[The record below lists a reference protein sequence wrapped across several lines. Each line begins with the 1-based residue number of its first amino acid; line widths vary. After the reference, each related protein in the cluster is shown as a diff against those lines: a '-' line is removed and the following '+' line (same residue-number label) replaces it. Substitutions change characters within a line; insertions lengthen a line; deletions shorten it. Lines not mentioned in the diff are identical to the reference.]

1 MPREGCVKVKR
12 LLVFV
17 FGASCLWSQ
26 ADVMRTP
33 SLQDVRLQGPLAAK
47 TDGFLSKRIID
58 MQMRDAVFS
67 EARRAFVNRDDDECP
82 WDGQWRGEFWGKSM
96 ICAAR
101 ASDYFDN
108 MELKRWIVE
117 ECRRLLGTADGD
129 GYLGSYSVMTNCITS
144 PDVVAAHK
152 GQCTNWNLWNRKYVI
167 WGLFAAFK
175 ATGDRSL
182 LSAASAQMEHLI
194 DMVRQYGIPLDET
207 GHYTLNGMPSMS
219 ILKPLLMIYN
229 ETGNEKLLRFAETI
243 VNGWDRVD
251 GRPPNFLRN
260 AGTDIPLHAWY
271 PSPER
276 WAKSY
281 EMLSCLD
288 GLVEYFRTTG
298 DRRVLEALVAIQD
311 NIERTESNAIGGVG
325 ISDRLL
331 GAENFPYAS
340 TEVCDV
346 VHWIRLNVD
355 LYLVTGNDRYLNAI
369 EFTYF
374 NAYLASIYRNFP
386 WAPLIV
392 RDAGRHRHTLGQCG
406 YAYNHCCVDNVAR
419 SIFDVASIVVTRE
432 ENGTF
437 HVNLY
442 QDATVALDG
451 IRFEITGNYPANKC
465 VSVKVQGR
473 LPDGSAPRVR
483 FRKPDW
489 CPALDVSRDTD
500 GTYRLMFDMNP
511 RLVERIVRP
520 SLATTAEAANTRAF
534 GADRYI
540 FISDTDLR
548 KSLPTEAY
556 ATLRWGPLV
565 LARSVRLGARRQDL
579 EGFESVNGNGCQV
592 FVKPIAEDGVYAPFA
607 VEIVKSGKETIFTKA
622 CSYES
627 AGDDPAG
634 SDGYIFSVRF

>member
-1 MPREGCVKVKR
+1 
-12 LLVFV
+12 
-17 FGASCLWSQ
+17 
-26 ADVMRTP
+26 MRTP
-33 SLQDVRLQGPLAAK
+33 FLQDVRLYGPLAVK

-58 MQMRDAVFS
+58 TQMRDAVFG

-108 MELKRWIVE
+108 SELKRWIVE
-117 ECRRLLGTADGD
+117 ECRRLLKTVDGD
-129 GYLGSYSVMTNCITS
+129 GYLGSYSVMTNCTTP

-194 DMVRQYGIPLDET
+194 DMVRQYGIRLDET

-229 ETGNEKLLRFAETI
+229 ETGNEKLLRFAEFI
-243 VNGWDRVD
+243 VNGWDRAD

-260 AGTDIPLHAWY
+260 AGRNIPLHAWY
-271 PSPER
+271 PSPES
-276 WAKSY
+276 WAKTY

-298 DRRVLEALVAIQD
+298 DRRVLEAVVAIQD
-311 NIERTESNAIGGVG
+311 NIERTESNAIGGIG

-369 EFTYF
+369 EFSYF
-374 NAYLASIYRNFP
+374 NAYLASIYRNFA

-392 RDAGRHRHTLGQCG
+392 RDAGRHRHSLGQCG

-419 SIFDVASIVVTRE
+419 SIFDVASVAVTRE

-473 LPDGSAPRVR
+473 LPDGSAPRVF

-500 GTYRLMFDMNP
+500 GTYRLTFDMNP
-511 RLVERIVRP
+511 RLVERIVKP
-520 SLATTAEAANTRAF
+520 SPATAVEAANTRAF

-548 KSLPTEAY
+548 KSLPNEAY
-556 ATLRWGPLV
+556 ATLLWGPLV

-579 EGFESVNGNGCQV
+579 EEFKSVNGKGCQV
-592 FVKPIAEDGVYAPFA
+592 FVKPIAVQDVYAPFA
-607 VEIVKSGKETIFTKA
+607 VEIVKPGKETIFTKA

-634 SDGYIFSVRF
+634 RYGYIFSVRF

>member
-1 MPREGCVKVKR
+1 MAEKKERDGR
-12 LLVFV
+12 
-17 FGASCLWSQ
+17 
-26 ADVMRTP
+26 DIR
-33 SLQDVRLQGPLAAK
+33 DVRLQGPLAVK

-58 MQMRDAVFS
+58 MPMRDAVFG

-101 ASDYFDN
+101 ASDY
-108 MELKRWIVE
+108 
-117 ECRRLLGTADGD
+117 LG
-129 GYLGSYSVMTNCITS
+129 
-144 PDVVAAHK
+144 
-152 GQCTNWNLWNRKYVI
+152 
-167 WGLFAAFK
+167 
-175 ATGDRSL
+175 
-182 LSAASAQMEHLI
+182 
-194 DMVRQYGIPLDET
+194 
-207 GHYTLNGMPSMS
+207 
-219 ILKPLLMIYN
+219 
-229 ETGNEKLLRFAETI
+229 
-243 VNGWDRVD
+243 
-251 GRPPNFLRN
+251 
-260 AGTDIPLHAWY
+260 
-271 PSPER
+271 
-276 WAKSY
+276 
-281 EMLSCLD
+281 
-288 GLVEYFRTTG
+288 
-298 DRRVLEALVAIQD
+298 

-355 LYLVTGNDRYLNAI
+355 LYLVTGDDRYLNAI
-369 EFTYF
+369 EFSYF
-374 NAYLASIYRNFP
+374 NAYLASIYRNFA
-386 WAPLIV
+386 WAPLVV
-392 RDAGRHRHTLGQCG
+392 RDAGRHRHSLGQCG
-406 YAYNHCCVDNVAR
+406 YSYNHCCVDNVAR

-473 LPDGSAPRVR
+473 LPDGSVPKVC

-489 CPALDVSRDTD
+489 CPALDVSRDAD
-500 GTYRLMFDMNP
+500 GTYRLTFDMNP
-511 RLVERIVRP
+511 RLVERIAKQSP
-520 SLATTAEAANTRAF
+520 ATAEAAKTRAF

-540 FISDTDLR
+540 FVTDTDLR

-556 ATLRWGPLV
+556 ATLMWGPLV

-579 EGFESVNGNGCQV
+579 EEFKSVNGKGCQV
-592 FVKPIAEDGVYAPFA
+592 RVEPIAAQGVYAPFA
-607 VEIVKSGKETIFTKA
+607 VEIVKPGKETVFTKA

-634 SDGYIFSVRF
+634 RNGYIFSVRF